1 MRRPASPGTA
11 DLAGPVIV
19 VECHASGAGQC
30 QGDVFRAFAEAGLD
44 AGPATGSAGGPAPVS
59 VGEQPVRAF
68 RVRCR
73 RLGAQLNAPDLRT
86 ARPVIV
92 ERTVIAG
99 WLGVGDQA
107 IRYSGVTTQ
116 RELTR
121 SVKGRGHG
129 APNRNPSA
137 LRRVRRFA
145 PDPAPPR
152 AGRKTTTPRGA
163 RPGRDWLHPRRRPAV
178 RCKRWRLSFAAA

>member
-44 AGPATGSAGGPAPVS
+44 AGPGTGSAGGPAPVS

-68 RVRCR
+68 RVRYWR
-73 RLGAQLNAPDLRT
+73 FGAQPNAPDLG
-86 ARPVIV
+86 AVRPVVV
-92 ERTVIAG
+92 EGAVIAG

-107 IRYSGVTTQ
+107 IRDSRVTAE
-116 RELTR
+116 RKLA
-121 SVKGRGHG
+121 SLDGRLGHG
-129 APNRNPSA
+129 AP
-137 LRRVRRFA
+137 
-145 PDPAPPR
+145 
-152 AGRKTTTPRGA
+152 
-163 RPGRDWLHPRRRPAV
+163 
-178 RCKRWRLSFAAA
+178 